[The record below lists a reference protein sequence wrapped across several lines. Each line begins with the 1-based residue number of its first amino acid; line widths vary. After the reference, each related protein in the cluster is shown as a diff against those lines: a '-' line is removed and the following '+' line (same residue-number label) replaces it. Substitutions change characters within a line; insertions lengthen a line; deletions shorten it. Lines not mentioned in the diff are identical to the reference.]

1 MATSFVI
8 TESIK
13 VKIKINRKKWIDKNI
28 KRFWF
33 LNIILSLTLFIIM
46 IYNIIKVI
54 LLGE

>member
-46 IYNIIKVI
+46 IYNLIKVI